1 MKPGSGQARKLLLWD
16 IDGTIL
22 HTGKAGETA
31 LGHAMEKLHGVSRG
45 LEGLEI
51 AGRTDKWIVEQL
63 LAREKLPHGEKEIA
77 RFLDV
82 YVERLAEE
90 LPRRQGGL
98 HPGILGILE
107 EAHRR
112 PDLVQGLL
120 TGNIEK
126 GARLKLTRYGVNH
139 FFAFGAFADD
149 SPVRNELGPHAK
161 RRARERHGEEFPPE
175 RIYIIGDTPH
185 DVACA
190 RAIGAK
196 AIAVATGGFSAKQL
210 EDSGADAVFTDLGHP
225 ERFFRLLNGGL
236 VSTNG

>member
-1 MKPGSGQARKLLLWD
+1 VSSGAKKPRKLLLWD

-22 HTGKAGETA
+22 HTGKAGEAA
-31 LGHAMEKLHGVSRG
+31 LGHAMEKLHGMTRG
-45 LEGLEI
+45 LQGLDI

-63 LAREKLPHGEKEIA
+63 LAREGLPHGENEIA
-77 RFLDV
+77 RFLDE

-139 FFAFGAFADD
+139 FFEFGAFADD
-149 SPVRNELGPHAK
+149 SAVRNELGPHAK
-161 RRARERHGEEFPPE
+161 RRAHARHGKEFPPE
-175 RIYIIGDTPH
+175 QIYIIGDTPH

-196 AIAVATGGFSAKQL
+196 AIAVATGSFSAEQL
-210 EDSGADAVFTDLGHP
+210 QACGADAVFTDLAHP
-225 ERFFRLLNGGL
+225 EKFFRLLD
-236 VSTNG
+236 

>member
-1 MKPGSGQARKLLLWD
+1 MKPGRAQPRKLLLWD

-31 LGHAMEKLHGVSRG
+31 LGHAMDKLYGVSKG
-45 LEGLEI
+45 LQGLEI

-63 LAREKLPHGEKEIA
+63 LAREGLAHGEREIA

-98 HPGILGILE
+98 HPGVWGILE

-126 GARLKLTRYGVNH
+126 GARLKLSRYGVNH
-139 FFAFGAFADD
+139 FFEFGAFADD

-161 RRARERHGEEFPPE
+161 RRARDRHGEEFPPE

-196 AIAVATGGFSAKQL
+196 AIAVATGSFSVEQL
-210 EDSGADAVFTDLGHP
+210 RTCGADAVFSDLGHP
-225 ERFFRLLNGGL
+225 ENFFRLLD
-236 VSTNG
+236 

>member
-1 MKPGSGQARKLLLWD
+1 MKSGHKKPRKLLLWD
-16 IDGTIL
+16 IDGTLL
-22 HTGKAGETA
+22 HTGKAGEAA
-31 LGHAMEKLHGVSRG
+31 LGHAMEKLHGISRG

-63 LAREKLPHGEKEIA
+63 LAREGLPHGDREIA

-90 LPRRQGGL
+90 LPNRQGGL
-98 HPGILGILE
+98 HPGVLGILE
-107 EAHRR
+107 EGHRR
-112 PDLVQGLL
+112 EDIVQGLL

-126 GARLKLTRYGVNH
+126 GARLKLDRYGVNH

-161 RRARERHGEEFPPE
+161 RRARDRHGEEFSPE

-196 AIAVATGGFSAKQL
+196 AIAVATGAFSLKQL
-210 EDSGADAVFTDLGHP
+210 EDCGADAVFADLGQP
-225 ERFFRLLNGGL
+225 EKFFQLLH
-236 VSTNG
+236 

>member
-1 MKPGSGQARKLLLWD
+1 MSGHGKPRKLLLWD

-31 LGHAMEKLHGVSRG
+31 LGHAMENLHGISRG
-45 LEGLEI
+45 LQGLEI

-63 LAREKLPHGEKEIA
+63 LAREGLPHGEKEIA

-98 HPGILGILE
+98 HPGVLGILE

-126 GARLKLTRYGVNH
+126 GARLKLSRYGVNH
-139 FFAFGAFADD
+139 FFEFGAFADD
-149 SPVRNELGPHAK
+149 SPVRNELGPHAS
-161 RRARERHGEEFPPE
+161 RRARDRHGEEFSPE

-196 AIAVATGGFSAKQL
+196 AIAVATGSFSVEQL
-210 EDSGADAVFTDLGHP
+210 RACGADAVFTDLGHP
-225 ERFFRLLNGGL
+225 EKFFELLR
-236 VSTNG
+236 

>member
-1 MKPGSGQARKLLLWD
+1 MKSRKENPRKLLLWD

-31 LGHAMEKLHGVSRG
+31 LGRAMEKIHGFNQG
-45 LEGLEI
+45 LSGLEI

-63 LAREKLPHGEKEIA
+63 LARADRPNGPEEIT

-82 YVERLAEE
+82 YVELLAEE
-90 LPRRQGGL
+90 LPRRNGGL
-98 HPGILGILE
+98 HPGVMGILE
-107 EAHRR
+107 EGHRR
-112 PDLVQGLL
+112 PDIVQALL

-139 FFAFGAFADD
+139 FFEFGAFADD
-149 SPVRNELGPHAK
+149 SPVRNELGPHAQ

-175 RIYIIGDTPH
+175 RIFIIGDTPH

-196 AIAVATGGFSAKQL
+196 AVAVATGSFSEQEL
-210 EDSGADAVFTDLGHP
+210 RDCGADAVFADLGHP
-225 ERFFRLLNGGL
+225 ERFFRLLN
-236 VSTNG
+236 

>member
-1 MKPGSGQARKLLLWD
+1 MKPGRAQPRKLLLWD

-31 LGHAMEKLHGVSRG
+31 LGHAMDKLYGVSKG
-45 LEGLEI
+45 LQGLEI

-63 LAREKLPHGEKEIA
+63 LAREGLAHGEREIA

-98 HPGILGILE
+98 HPGVWGILE

-126 GARLKLTRYGVNH
+126 GARLKLLRYGVNH
-139 FFAFGAFADD
+139 LFEFGAFADD

-161 RRARERHGEEFPPE
+161 RRARDRHGEEFPPE

-190 RAIGAK
+190 RAISAK
-196 AIAVATGGFSAKQL
+196 AIAVATGSFSVEQL
-210 EDSGADAVFTDLGHP
+210 RTCGADAVFSDLGHP
-225 ERFFRLLNGGL
+225 ENFFRLLD
-236 VSTNG
+236 

>member
-1 MKPGSGQARKLLLWD
+1 MKPGFGQARKLLLWD

-31 LGHAMEKLHGVSRG
+31 LGHAMQKLHGVNRG
-45 LEGLEI
+45 LQGLEI
-51 AGRTDKWIVEQL
+51 AGRTDRWIVEQL
-63 LAREKLPHGEKEIA
+63 LARDGFPRGEREIA
-77 RFLDV
+77 RFLDA
-82 YVERLAEE
+82 YVEQLAEE

-126 GARLKLTRYGVNH
+126 GARLKLSRYGVNH
-139 FFAFGAFADD
+139 YFEFGAFADD
-149 SPVRNELGPHAK
+149 SAIRNELGPHAK
-161 RRARERHGEEFPPE
+161 RRARDRHGEEFPPE

-196 AIAVATGGFSAKQL
+196 AIAVATGSFSRKQL
-210 EDSGADAVFTDLGHP
+210 EACGADAVFTDLGHP
-225 ERFFRLLNGGL
+225 ETFFQLLN
-236 VSTNG
+236 

>member
-1 MKPGSGQARKLLLWD
+1 MKPGRAQPRKLLLWD

-31 LGHAMEKLHGVSRG
+31 LGHAMDKLYGVSKG
-45 LEGLEI
+45 LQGLEI

-63 LAREKLPHGEKEIA
+63 LAREGLAHGEREIA

-98 HPGILGILE
+98 HPGVWGILE

-126 GARLKLTRYGVNH
+126 GARLKLSRYGVNH
-139 FFAFGAFADD
+139 FFEFGAFADD

-161 RRARERHGEEFPPE
+161 RRARDRHGEEFPPE

-190 RAIGAK
+190 RALGAK
-196 AIAVATGGFSAKQL
+196 AIAVATGSFSVEQL
-210 EDSGADAVFTDLGHP
+210 RTCGADAVFSDLGHP
-225 ERFFRLLNGGL
+225 ENFFRLLD
-236 VSTNG
+236 

>member
-1 MKPGSGQARKLLLWD
+1 MISGHGKSRKLLLWD

-31 LGHAMEKLHGVSRG
+31 LGHAMENLHGISRG
-45 LEGLEI
+45 LQGLEI

-63 LAREKLPHGEKEIA
+63 LAREGLPHGEKEIA

-98 HPGILGILE
+98 HPGVLGILE

-126 GARLKLTRYGVNH
+126 GARLKLSRYGVNH
-139 FFAFGAFADD
+139 FFEFGAFADD
-149 SPVRNELGPHAK
+149 SPVRNELGPHAS
-161 RRARERHGEEFPPE
+161 RRARDRHGEEFSPE

-196 AIAVATGGFSAKQL
+196 AIAVATGSFSVEQL
-210 EDSGADAVFTDLGHP
+210 RACGADAVFTDLGHP
-225 ERFFRLLNGGL
+225 EKFFELLR
-236 VSTNG
+236 

>member
-1 MKPGSGQARKLLLWD
+1 VKPGRAQPRKLLLWD

-31 LGHAMEKLHGVSRG
+31 LGHAMEKLYGVSKG
-45 LEGLEI
+45 LQGLEI

-63 LAREKLPHGEKEIA
+63 LAREGLAHGEREIA

-98 HPGILGILE
+98 HPGVWGILE

-126 GARLKLTRYGVNH
+126 GARLKLSRYGVNH
-139 FFAFGAFADD
+139 FFEFGAFADD
-149 SPVRNELGPHAK
+149 SPLRNELGPHAK
-161 RRARERHGEEFPPE
+161 RRARDRHGEEFPPE

-196 AIAVATGGFSAKQL
+196 AIAVATGSFSVEQL
-210 EDSGADAVFTDLGHP
+210 RTCGADAVFSDLGHP
-225 ERFFRLLNGGL
+225 ENFFRLLD
-236 VSTNG
+236 

>member
-1 MKPGSGQARKLLLWD
+1 MKTETKLPRKLLLWD

-31 LGHAMEKLHGVSRG
+31 LGRAMEKLHGVNRG
-45 LEGLEI
+45 LQGLEI

-63 LAREKLPHGEKEIA
+63 LGREGKRNGAEEIA

-82 YVERLAEE
+82 YVELLAEE
-90 LPRRQGGL
+90 LPLRNGGL
-98 HPGILGILE
+98 HPGVLGILE
-107 EAHRR
+107 AAHLR
-112 PDLVQGLL
+112 PELVQALL

-139 FFAFGAFADD
+139 FFDFGAFADD
-149 SPVRNELGPHAK
+149 SSIRNELGPHAK
-161 RRARERHGEEFPPE
+161 RRAKEHHGEEFPPE
-175 RIYIIGDTPH
+175 RIFVIGDTPH

-196 AIAVATGGFSAKQL
+196 AIAVATGSFTKRQL
-210 EDSGADAVFTDLGHP
+210 KDCGADAVFTDLAHP
-225 ERFFRLLNGGL
+225 EAFFKLLDL
-236 VSTNG
+236 

>member
-1 MKPGSGQARKLLLWD
+1 VRPGSGKPRKLLLWD

-31 LGHAMEKLHGVSRG
+31 LGHAMEKLHGIARG
-45 LEGLEI
+45 LQGLEI

-63 LAREKLPHGEKEIA
+63 LAREKLPHGEREIA
-77 RFLDV
+77 RFLDA

-98 HPGILGILE
+98 HPGVLGILE

-126 GARLKLTRYGVNH
+126 GARLKLSRYGVNH
-139 FFAFGAFADD
+139 FFEFGAFADD
-149 SPVRNELGPHAK
+149 SPVRNELGPHAQ
-161 RRARERHGEEFPPE
+161 RRARDRHGEEFPPE
-175 RIYIIGDTPH
+175 RIFIIGDTPH

-190 RAIGAK
+190 RAIGAR
-196 AIAVATGGFSAKQL
+196 AIAVATGSFSAVQL
-210 EDSGADAVFTDLGHP
+210 RECGADAVFTDLGHP
-225 ERFFRLLNGGL
+225 EKFFQLLD
-236 VSTNG
+236 

>member
-1 MKPGSGQARKLLLWD
+1 MKPGRTKPRKLLLWD

-31 LGHAMEKLHGVSRG
+31 LGHAMEVLHGVSKG
-45 LEGLEI
+45 LQGLEI

-63 LAREKLPHGEKEIA
+63 LAREGLAHGEKEVA
-77 RFLDV
+77 RFLDL
-82 YVERLAEE
+82 YVEKLAEE
-90 LPRRQGGL
+90 LPQRKGGL
-98 HPGILGILE
+98 HPGVLGILE

-139 FFAFGAFADD
+139 FFEFGAFADD
-149 SPVRNELGPHAK
+149 SPVRNELGPHAQ
-161 RRARERHGEEFPPE
+161 RRARDRHGEEFSPE

-190 RAIGAK
+190 RAIGAR
-196 AIAVATGGFSAKQL
+196 AIAVATGSFSAEQL
-210 EDSGADAVFTDLGHP
+210 QACGADAVFTDLRHP
-225 ERFFRLLNGGL
+225 ERFFQLLN
-236 VSTNG
+236 

>member
-1 MKPGSGQARKLLLWD
+1 VKPGRAQPRKLLLWD

-31 LGHAMEKLHGVSRG
+31 LGHAMEKLYGVSKG
-45 LEGLEI
+45 LQGLEI

-63 LAREKLPHGEKEIA
+63 LAREGLAHGEREIA

-98 HPGILGILE
+98 HPGVWGILE

-126 GARLKLTRYGVNH
+126 GARLKLLRYGVNH
-139 FFAFGAFADD
+139 FFEFGAFADD

-161 RRARERHGEEFPPE
+161 RRARDRHGEEFPPE

-196 AIAVATGGFSAKQL
+196 AIAVATGSFSVEQL
-210 EDSGADAVFTDLGHP
+210 RTCGADAVFSDLGHP
-225 ERFFRLLNGGL
+225 ENFFRLLD
-236 VSTNG
+236 

>member
-1 MKPGSGQARKLLLWD
+1 MSSGAKKPRKLLLWD

-22 HTGKAGETA
+22 HTGKAGEAA
-31 LGHAMEKLHGVSRG
+31 LGHAMEKLHGMTRG
-45 LEGLEI
+45 LQGLEI

-63 LAREKLPHGEKEIA
+63 LAREGLPHGEREIA
-77 RFLDV
+77 RFLDE

-126 GARLKLTRYGVNH
+126 GARLKLSRYGVNH
-139 FFAFGAFADD
+139 FFEFGAFADD
-149 SPVRNELGPHAK
+149 SSVRNELGPHAQ
-161 RRARERHGEEFPPE
+161 RRAHARHGEEFPPE

-196 AIAVATGGFSAKQL
+196 AIAVATGSFSVEQL
-210 EDSGADAVFTDLGHP
+210 QACGADAVFTDLAHP
-225 ERFFRLLNGGL
+225 ERFFRLLD
-236 VSTNG
+236 

>member
-1 MKPGSGQARKLLLWD
+1 MKPGRAQPRKLLLWD

-31 LGHAMEKLHGVSRG
+31 LGHAMEKLYGVSKG
-45 LEGLEI
+45 LQGLEI

-63 LAREKLPHGEKEIA
+63 LAREGLAHGEREIA

-98 HPGILGILE
+98 HPGVWGILE

-126 GARLKLTRYGVNH
+126 GARLKLLRYGVNH
-139 FFAFGAFADD
+139 FFEFGAFADD

-161 RRARERHGEEFPPE
+161 RRARDRHGEEFPPE

-190 RAIGAK
+190 RALGAK
-196 AIAVATGGFSAKQL
+196 AIAVATGSFSVEQL
-210 EDSGADAVFTDLGHP
+210 RTCGADAVFSDLGHP
-225 ERFFRLLNGGL
+225 ENFFRLLD
-236 VSTNG
+236 

>member
-1 MKPGSGQARKLLLWD
+1 VKTETKLPRKLLLWD

-31 LGHAMEKLHGVSRG
+31 LGRAMEKLYGVNRG
-45 LEGLEI
+45 LQGLEI

-63 LAREKLPHGEKEIA
+63 LGREGKGNGAEEIA

-82 YVERLAEE
+82 YVELLAEE
-90 LPRRQGGL
+90 LPLRNGGL
-98 HPGILGILE
+98 HPGVLGILE
-107 EAHRR
+107 AAHLR
-112 PDLVQGLL
+112 PELVQALL

-139 FFAFGAFADD
+139 FFEFGAFADD
-149 SPVRNELGPHAK
+149 SSIRNELGPHAK
-161 RRARERHGEEFPPE
+161 RRAMEHHGEEFPSE
-175 RIYIIGDTPH
+175 RIFVIGDTPH

-196 AIAVATGGFSAKQL
+196 AIAVATGSFTKRQL
-210 EDSGADAVFTDLGHP
+210 KDCGADAVFTDLAHP
-225 ERFFRLLNGGL
+225 EAFFKLLDL
-236 VSTNG
+236 

>member
-1 MKPGSGQARKLLLWD
+1 VRPAHHRPRKLLLWD

-31 LGHAMEKLHGVSRG
+31 LGHAMETLHGVSKG
-45 LEGLEI
+45 LQGLEI

-63 LAREKLPHGEKEIA
+63 LAREGLAHGEKEIT

-90 LPRRQGGL
+90 LPRRDGGL
-98 HPGILGILE
+98 HPGVLGILE
-107 EAHRR
+107 EAHQR

-139 FFAFGAFADD
+139 FFEFGAFADD
-149 SPVRNELGPHAK
+149 SPVRNELGPHAR
-161 RRARERHGEEFPPE
+161 RRARDRHGEEFSPE

-196 AIAVATGGFSAKQL
+196 AIAVATGSFTVGQL
-210 EDSGADAVFTDLGHP
+210 QACGADAVFGDLGHP
-225 ERFFRLLNGGL
+225 QKFFELLG
-236 VSTNG
+236 

>member
-1 MKPGSGQARKLLLWD
+1 MSGHGKPRKLLLWD

-31 LGHAMEKLHGVSRG
+31 LGHAMENLHGISRG
-45 LEGLEI
+45 LQGLEI

-63 LAREKLPHGEKEIA
+63 LAREGLPHGEKEIA

-98 HPGILGILE
+98 HPGVLGILE

-126 GARLKLTRYGVNH
+126 GARLKLSRYGVNH
-139 FFAFGAFADD
+139 FFEFGAFADD
-149 SPVRNELGPHAK
+149 SPVRNELGPHAS
-161 RRARERHGEEFPPE
+161 RRARDRHGEEFSPE

-196 AIAVATGGFSAKQL
+196 AIAVATGSFSVEQL
-210 EDSGADAVFTDLGHP
+210 RACGADAVFTDLGHP
-225 ERFFRLLNGGL
+225 EKFFELLN
-236 VSTNG
+236 

>member
-1 MKPGSGQARKLLLWD
+1 VKGRQEKPRKLLLWD

-31 LGHAMEKLHGVSRG
+31 LARAMEKIHGSNHG
-45 LEGLEI
+45 LAGLEI

-63 LAREKLPHGEKEIA
+63 LARQGKPNGTDEVG

-82 YVERLAEE
+82 YAELLAEE
-90 LPRRQGGL
+90 LPRRKGGL
-98 HPGILGILE
+98 HPGVMGILE
-107 EAHRR
+107 EGHRR
-112 PDLVQGLL
+112 PDIVQALL

-139 FFAFGAFADD
+139 FFQFGAFADD
-149 SPVRNELGPHAK
+149 SSVRNELGPHAK
-161 RRARERHGEEFPPE
+161 RRAKEHHGEEFPPE
-175 RIYIIGDTPH
+175 RIFIIGDTPH

-196 AIAVATGGFSAKQL
+196 AIAVATGAFSEKEL
-210 EDSGADAVFTDLGHP
+210 KDCGADAVFSDLGHP
-225 ERFFRLLNGGL
+225 ERFFELMD
-236 VSTNG
+236 

>member
-1 MKPGSGQARKLLLWD
+1 MRPGRNQPRKLLLWD

-31 LGHAMEKLHGVSRG
+31 LGHAMETLHGISKG
-45 LEGLEI
+45 LQGLEI
-51 AGRTDKWIVEQL
+51 AGRTDRWIVEQL
-63 LAREKLPHGEKEIA
+63 LAREGLAHGEKEVA
-77 RFLDV
+77 HFLDA
-82 YVERLAEE
+82 YVERLAQE
-90 LPRRQGGL
+90 LPLRNGGL
-98 HPGILGILE
+98 HPGVLGILE

-139 FFAFGAFADD
+139 FFEFGAFADD
-149 SPVRNELGPHAK
+149 SPVRNELGPHAQ
-161 RRARERHGEEFPPE
+161 RRARDRHGEEFPPE

-190 RAIGAK
+190 RAIGAQ
-196 AIAVATGGFSAKQL
+196 AIAVATGSFSVTELQAC
-210 EDSGADAVFTDLGHP
+210 GADAVFTDLGHP
-225 ERFFRLLNGGL
+225 EKFFELLD
-236 VSTNG
+236 

>member
-1 MKPGSGQARKLLLWD
+1 MKSGRGKPRKLLLWD

-31 LGHAMEKLHGVSRG
+31 LGHAMEKLHGISRG
-45 LEGLEI
+45 LQGLEI
-51 AGRTDKWIVEQL
+51 AGRTDKWIVEL
-63 LAREKLPHGEKEIA
+63 EK
-77 RFLDV
+77 
-82 YVERLAEE
+82 LAEE

-107 EAHRR
+107 EAHQR

-126 GARLKLTRYGVNH
+126 GARLKLSRYGVNH
-139 FFAFGAFADD
+139 FFEFGAFADD
-149 SPVRNELGPHAK
+149 SSVRNELGPHAK
-161 RRARERHGEEFPPE
+161 RRARDRHGEEFPPE

-196 AIAVATGGFSAKQL
+196 AIAVATGSFSAEQL
-210 EDSGADAVFTDLGHP
+210 QACGADAVFTHLGHP
-225 ERFFRLLNGGL
+225 EKFFILLE
-236 VSTNG
+236 

>member
-1 MKPGSGQARKLLLWD
+1 MKAGSGRPRKLLLWD

-31 LGHAMEKLHGVSRG
+31 LGHAMQKLHGVTRG
-45 LEGLEI
+45 LQGLEI

-63 LAREKLPHGEKEIA
+63 LARDGFPHGEREIA

-126 GARLKLTRYGVNH
+126 GARLKLSRYGVNH
-139 FFAFGAFADD
+139 YFEFGAFADD
-149 SPVRNELGPHAK
+149 SAIRNELGPHAK
-161 RRARERHGEEFPPE
+161 RRARDRHGEEFSPD

-196 AIAVATGGFSAKQL
+196 AIAVATGGFSVGQL
-210 EDSGADAVFTDLGHP
+210 EACGADAVFTDLGHP
-225 ERFFRLLNGGL
+225 ESFFRLL
-236 VSTNG
+236 S